1 MTEMFNR
8 TIAAAERMNLVDIS
22 DTLDSIVSSATDHT
36 WSYLKFTC
44 ELLEEQARRAEIR
57 SRDTLLR
64 FASFPYQKTLEDF
77 DFSFQKS
84 VSQRMLK
91 ELSEC
96 GFLREK
102 QNLVFLGPPG
112 TGKTHLAVALG
123 VAATKLRYRV
133 KFTTLS
139 TLITKLSESKE
150 RNTYSR
156 RLSAYSRPSLL
167 IIDEVG
173 FTPLN
178 PDEAALLFD
187 VICRRYEKG
196 SVILT
201 SNKSYSE
208 WAEIFSDNAVLATA
222 ILDRLLHHSK
232 TFVLR
237 GESYRMKE
245 VKAEKA

>member
-1 MTEMFNR
+1 MSKVFDR
-8 TIAAAERMNLVDIS
+8 TIIAAERMNLVDMPL
-22 DTLDSIVSSATDHT
+22 TLDHACAEAAKKS
-36 WSYLKFTC
+36 WSYLQFAC
-44 ELLEEQARRAEIR
+44 ELLEEQARRAEER
-57 SRDTLLR
+57 SRETLLR
-64 FASFPYQKTLEDF
+64 FAGFPYHKTIDDF

-84 VSQRMLK
+84 VPKRVLS
-91 ELSEC
+91 ELAEC
-96 GFLREK
+96 GFVREK
-102 QNLVFLGPPG
+102 QNLIFLGPPG

-123 VAATKLRYRV
+123 IASTRLRYRV

-156 RLSAYSRPSLL
+156 RLSSYSRPSVL

-173 FTPLN
+173 FTNLD
-178 PDEAALLFD
+178 PDEASLLFD
-187 VICRRYEKG
+187 VICRRYERG
-196 SVILT
+196 SIILT

-208 WAEIFSDNAVLATA
+208 WGEIFNDNDVLATA

-232 TFVLR
+232 TFVLH

-245 VKAEKA
+245 FEKEKD